1 MVFALFVYSIPV
13 PTQFCKILSFLGQS
27 YQNLPLSRYLPIQ
40 SFSGMNFECSLPV
53 QSKHKCPK
61 AKSPKHLLLP
71 AAQSRG
77 SSVDCSAAGQPP
89 PAGVC
94 LCHWPIV
101 GLGFG
106 PATRHWPLF
115 RHPPQIYWTATHPK
129 PKACGPVSPG
139 SSLIDEN
146 IFILCFLPVLPPPSH
161 IPIFPDRFPH
171 FPCRFAP
178 TLFLYQSPIRGSKCK
193 NKKFKI
199 CKMAPK
205 FALPIGDRT
214 MSLLSQKRGHLRKQ
228 CSRYHPRI

>member
-1 MVFALFVYSIPV
+1 MFSPCAKQAQMSKSEKPKTFASSRRPIQRVVRRLLCSWPAATGRRLFVSLANCWPWLW
-13 PTQFCKILSFLGQS
+13 PSHPP
-27 YQNLPLSRYLPIQ
+27 QNS
-40 SFSGMNFECSLPV
+40 
-53 QSKHKCPK
+53 
-61 AKSPKHLLLP
+61 
-71 AAQSRG
+71 
-77 SSVDCSAAGQPP
+77 
-89 PAGVC
+89 
-94 LCHWPIV
+94 
-101 GLGFG
+101 
-106 PATRHWPLF
+106 HWPLF

-146 IFILCFLPVLPPPSH
+146 IFILCFLPVLPPSH

-214 MSLLSQKRGHLRKQ
+214 KSLLSQKRGHLRKQ